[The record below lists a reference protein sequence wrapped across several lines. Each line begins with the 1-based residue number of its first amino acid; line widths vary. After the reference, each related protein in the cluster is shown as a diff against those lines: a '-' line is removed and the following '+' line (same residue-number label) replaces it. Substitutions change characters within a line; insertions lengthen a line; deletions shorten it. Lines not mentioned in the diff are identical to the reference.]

1 MNKLVLIRWVQF
13 FFGMTILGLGIGLSV
28 QCNLGLGPWGVFHEG
43 LSKKLNITYG
53 LALII
58 TGLVVLSLWIL
69 LKQKVNIGTVINILW
84 LGMVV
89 DLAMNNL
96 ETPEKLYLKII
107 GVAIAIF
114 LIGTGTSIYVG
125 AGISTGPRDG
135 IMVGLEQR
143 GLKIG
148 VSRTIIE
155 LFALSSGWLMGGTIG
170 YASPFMAFLIGPT
183 VQIIL
188 PYVDFRKK

>member
-1 MNKLVLIRWVQF
+1 MASLYYTMPNEVGTGLIWSTLYIQA
-13 FFGMTILGLGIGLSV
+13 G
-28 QCNLGLGPWGVFHEG
+28 
-43 LSKKLNITYG
+43 
-53 LALII
+53 LII
-58 TGLVVLSLWIL
+58 ILSPLSAAGRISQETEQRTIAALLNSPLSRSKIVLGKL
-69 LKQKVNIGTVINILW
+69 LGAWTLILW
-84 LGMVV
+84 LGMMV

-114 LIGTGTSIYVG
+114 LIGTGTAIYVG

-148 VSRTIIE
+148 IARTIIE